1 MYAIIRAGGKQYRV
15 EKGDVVRV
23 ERLEGEVG
31 SSVTLDEVLFVSAG
45 GATSKSEAPRSRA
58 LRSPAPW
65 WSRAAAP
72 RSASSSTRSASTTG
86 GRAVTAST

>member
-45 GATSKSEAPRSRA
+45 E
-58 LRSPAPW
+58 
-65 WSRAAAP
+65 
-72 RSASSSTRSASTTG
+72 
-86 GRAVTAST
+86 